1 LPFGDRYEWRKYG
14 EKRINGTHFT
24 KSYFR
29 CTHKDDTGC
38 LATKYV
44 QQKDSISDP
53 PLFQVTYNNEH
64 TCNFTA
70 TSSSPA
76 KKITNNSNPPTT
88 REASASNNRPPPGG
102 HHDAMMIK
110 QEATVVLQTP
120 LADVPLDDHQMPP
133 YQEPFPMIADHYVT
147 MNAGD
152 SSCLLGAF
160 CNEQDTGQI
169 MTEPLIAEDDI
180 ELFFLCNGF

>member
-1 LPFGDRYEWRKYG
+1 MPFGDRYEWRKYG
-14 EKRINGTHFT
+14 KKRINGTHFT

-29 CTHKDDTGC
+29 CTHKDDMGC

-53 PLFQVTYNNEH
+53 PVFQVTYNSEH
-64 TCNFTA
+64 TCNYCTA

-76 KKITNNSNPPTT
+76 KKITNSNPPTT
-88 REASASNNRPPPGG
+88 SNNPPTGG

-110 QEATVVLQTP
+110 QEAIVVLQTP
-120 LADVPLDDHQMPP
+120 LADVPLDDHQMLP
-133 YQEPFPMIADHYVT
+133 YQEPFPIADHYVT

-152 SSCLLGAF
+152 SSGLLGAF
-160 CNEQDTGQI
+160 CNEQDMGQI
-169 MTEPLIAEDDI
+169 TTTEPLIGEDDL